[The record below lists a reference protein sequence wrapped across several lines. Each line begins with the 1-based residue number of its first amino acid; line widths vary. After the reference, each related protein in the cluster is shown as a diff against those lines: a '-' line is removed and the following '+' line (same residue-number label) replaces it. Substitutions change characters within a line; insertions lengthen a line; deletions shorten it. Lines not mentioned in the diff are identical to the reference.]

1 MVLKMLRRRL
11 RCPEHGVVVQ
21 GVPFARANARFTR
34 DFEDLVAWLVTRADK
49 TSVSTF
55 TRIAWRTVGAIC
67 ERVVEE
73 QLDDTRF
80 ENLVSLGVDEISW
93 KKHHNY
99 LTLISDHETST
110 IFWGNGG
117 YPASWLIRIFTRV
130 HSGDNPGKE
139 ACVPI
144 DGCALK

>member
-1 MVLKMLRRRL
+1 LDLGGTPLVLKMLRRRL

-21 GVPFARANARFTR
+21 AVPFARPNARFTR

-49 TSVSTF
+49 SSVSAF

-99 LTLISDHETST
+99 LTLISDHETS
-110 IFWGNGG
+110 
-117 YPASWLIRIFTRV
+117 
-130 HSGDNPGKE
+130 
-139 ACVPI
+139 
-144 DGCALK
+144 